1 MSSEPKLRRIIT
13 RAERLLP
20 GRPAPEGELDDR
32 WQVIIEI
39 GERIDEHPEPIWA
52 FTRKWGKHPQ
62 ENLRTAVAVLL
73 LEHLLEHHFKL
84 IYPRVC
90 AEVKASKR
98 FADTL
103 RRCWWLGEAALPVNA
118 RKLDRLAGVKRL
130 RRAARK
136 PTACPNKLR
145 KSSTNIALARRLRAR

>member
-1 MSSEPKLRRIIT
+1 MSPEATLRRIIART
-13 RAERLLP
+13 ERILP
-20 GRPAPEGELDDR
+20 GRPAPDGERDDR
-32 WQVIIEI
+32 WQALLRIEEFI
-39 GERIDEHPEPIWA
+39 PEHPEPIWE

-62 ENLRTAVAVLL
+62 EDLRAAIAVLL

-103 RRCWWLGEAALPVNA
+103 RCCWWLGQAASPTNA
-118 RKLDRLAGVKRL
+118 RKLDRIAGVKRQ
-130 RRAARK
+130 RVNPK
-136 PTACPNKLR
+136 EV
-145 KSSTNIALARRLRAR
+145 ARRLSHHSRGT